1 MNNHAENLTIKYL
14 INLLNDHTDIKINRH
29 TYLIDSYPTLKIDN
43 IISYD
48 NLLTALMIAY
58 CDAQYK
64 INESNLKIYV
74 DENIIKNEKHKIQDK
89 IYNSPMEQG
98 KKKKMINFIVSQTN
112 NNAIATNESILA
124 LTYYFGINLI
134 IYNSKSQTIKCYY
147 YENMMDREQ
156 PFIVI
161 KETKDNN
168 SPNLYYELVFTQNKF
183 IFEFSHPII
192 TELMPNAF
200 IIGMEQNKKLEYLN
214 TSLYEPNEHDKF
226 ESAKIGD
233 DVVQLKLIPTHIIKL
248 IEKLNTINFEKMMIE
263 N

>member
-1 MNNHAENLTIKYL
+1 MNNHTGNLTIKYL

-29 TYLIDSYPTLKIDN
+29 KYLINSYPTLKIDN

-58 CDAQYK
+58 CNTQYN

-74 DENIIKNEKHKIQDK
+74 DENILKNEKHKIQDK

-98 KKKKMINFIVSQTN
+98 KKKKMINFIVKQSN
-112 NNAIATNESILA
+112 NNAIATNESILT

-134 IYNSKSQTIKCYY
+134 IYNSGSQTIKCYY
-147 YENMMDREQ
+147 YENAMDREQ

-183 IFEFSHPII
+183 MFEFNHPIV
-192 TELMPNAF
+192 TELIPNAF

-214 TSLYEPNEHDKF
+214 SSLYEHNEEDKF
-226 ESAKIGD
+226 ENVETSN
-233 DVVQLKLIPTHIIKL
+233 DVIQLNLIPTHIINL
-248 IEKLNTINFEKMMIE
+248 IEELNTINFEKMMIK